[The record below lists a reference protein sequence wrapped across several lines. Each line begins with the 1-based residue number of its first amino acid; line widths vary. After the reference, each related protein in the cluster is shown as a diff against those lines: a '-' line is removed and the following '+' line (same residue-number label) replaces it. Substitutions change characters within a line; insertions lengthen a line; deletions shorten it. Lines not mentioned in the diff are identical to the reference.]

1 MPGRKRRAPAADLSR
16 AIVQFERWRQGRIA
30 RSLIPDRLWQIA
42 VTVAG
47 VRGVAR
53 TAAALRLDYYSLKRR
68 LAERRS
74 PVGDT
79 GDSIPSPAFVE
90 LVPGPLPSLGPC
102 MVEFSDST
110 GFTLRVKLPAGRVL
124 ESIARDSSGSAP
136 SRWRRGRRE
145 VVFRRVARAALFCIG
160 GL

>member
-30 RSLIPDRLWQIA
+30 RSRIPDRLWQMA

-47 VRGVAR
+47 RHGVAR
-53 TAAALRLDYYSLKRR
+53 TAAALKLDYYSLKRR

-79 GDSIPSPAFVE
+79 ADSIPPPAFVE
-90 LVPGPLPSLGPC
+90 LAPGTAPSLGPC
-102 MVEFSDST
+102 MVEFSDGR
-110 GFTLRVKLPAGRVL
+110 GFTLRVQLPAGQVPDL
-124 ESIARDSSGSAP
+124 VAL
-136 SRWRRGRRE
+136 GRSFWDGR
-145 VVFRRVARAALFCIG
+145 
-160 GL
+160 